1 MVSLPA
7 LTPRNV
13 PRRYEETRP
22 VIIQGSAH
30 STIIGLGHELHKKE
44 QEKAENEKLQAI
56 RLAEQAVWEE
66 AEKLKVIALEKA
78 KEEAALEQERV
89 IRKLKKQHG
98 KALLEEALKVEM
110 AMQKLAI
117 EQVKQE
123 RLEGEQRLKKAVK
136 ETEIRCQKEKE
147 AEVAKAREEEK
158 QTAKEQAELAAQ
170 QFIVKFDTA
179 MIEKKREKELALEKL
194 RDEKDLEKANKV
206 KDAEARERR
215 IAQEKIDSL
224 TRQFEA
230 VIASLKQEIESKK
243 EEIRI
248 LIIEK
253 AEVERQKAQVEN
265 CLIDTRKDFQ
275 DFIDNLPPYHKMQAD
290 FMLPRLYLDELEKK
304 GYQITPLR
312 APISRPKRRK

>member
-136 ETEIRCQKEKE
+136 ETEICCQKEKE
-147 AEVAKAREEEK
+147 AAVVKAREEEK